1 MVCEKCG
8 AENEANRKFCSSC
21 GNPLGLA
28 CDRCGAVN
36 GVDDSFCGRCGF
48 ALAASVTKGSTSSV
62 PTRFTTQNAPQEY
75 SPADLE
81 EILSLRRSMEK
92 MQSDPETLDQE
103 EIDRLFD

>member
-21 GNPLGLA
+21 GGPLGVA

-48 ALAASVTKGSTSSV
+48 ALAASVTKGSASSV
-62 PTRFTTQNAPQEY
+62 PTRFTTQNAPQQY
-75 SPADLE
+75 SATDLE

-92 MQSDPETLDQE
+92 MQADPQTLDQE
-103 EIDRLFD
+103 EIDKLFD